1 MHDPTFSL
9 INQIWRG
16 WGIKVKERCF
26 KKAKCKLLEGK
37 LFQILRKIKA
47 YLLLVS
53 FWGVN
58 NNRKQPNWDRRKHPA
73 DAVF

>member
-1 MHDPTFSL
+1 MGGT
-9 INQIWRG
+9 
-16 WGIKVKERCF
+16 KVKERRF
-26 KKAKCKLLEGK
+26 KIAKCKLPEGK

-58 NNRKQPNWDRRKHPA
+58 NNRKVTKLG
-73 DAVF
+73 